1 MIDLKNTTLTWL
13 QQQCS
18 ANLIAEKW
26 LLCESLRTAQT
37 WKDRINLAG
46 TATVNLHSKT
56 LRSIV
61 LSIVGDFLAA
71 SKLVY
76 LDQSA
81 TESLMQGLIYSEIEN
96 GKLQYFTAVERT
108 EGLAK
113 LAARS
118 IRDLRLAGIGPD
130 ELKGNV
136 FESPQKRDDLKL
148 IYQRYLNAKQDHSL
162 IDYADCLEFA
172 KQRLEDGTFKLPTDL
187 LVLQLHT
194 IHWQLREM
202 QFLSALES
210 KAKFVNFSTAN
221 GNVGTGLDEHN
232 TSFFAGYGE
241 INEIRGV
248 VQKFLGC
255 DENSAVRLDDVEI
268 VYTSNSYVPLI
279 YEFFEGLL
287 PVIAKSVDSKLLTQC
302 VTFSEG
308 IATIYSR
315 PGRALR
321 AWLRWVKSDGQQSK
335 IVQLVREGVLSR
347 PETDQRTNQIGYSR
361 LAANLRQVRIGF
373 KLERYLPAIESAVST
388 AKKLQ
393 SEFIA
398 RRETSEDDQTQSSPS
413 HDDDAPR
420 DFGLPA
426 LNTLLTMLRPLVE
439 LAPRSSDSAADVLR
453 KAKRFLLFC
462 VRYDSKL
469 DRLAR
474 NKLLD
479 AIDGRLAALQFVD
492 ESTESATAWLE
503 GLPLDCSI
511 LDSGPQPGCVY
522 ATSIG
527 RAGHSGRKHVFVVGM
542 DAGSF
547 PTAVR
552 VDPLLLDNERKSI
565 SSRLSTSLQLAEH
578 SAMQLSE
585 MLQRTAETENFQLT
599 FSYST
604 RSLTEDREQSPSPAL
619 VELYRQSHNL
629 PEAHLNDLVTHIGEA
644 VSFAST
650 DSGAWLSLP
659 DGDLAEMLTTTDAA
673 IRQTKLESDFPHFQ
687 TARIAEEEC
696 ELPEFTEFDG
706 FVPDAGSKLSPDNPE
721 RMVSSSRLE
730 AFGSCPRR
738 FLFKYGLGVYPPDEF
753 NIDPERWL
761 DPMTLGNL
769 VHGLFEKF
777 MRELTSKD
785 LTPDLER
792 DLSRLLELLDDCVS
806 SYLRDFPAPN
816 EDAFQRQ
823 MEWLRESCEIFLEK
837 EQAYCQAT
845 GARPWVLEAAIGL
858 DDEPQSEIDCREPV
872 SLCLNNGQVIRIGG
886 RIDRIDRLHQS
897 GSESYAIWDYKT
909 GSDWGFSVEDPFM
922 QGRKLQSFLYVGM
935 LRHRLAAAGKSKD
948 VATSFGYF
956 FPNAKTQGQRI
967 EWISSDLKHG
977 DAILQDICQL
987 IQRGVFPATTDPKD
1001 CQYCDYNTVCQDTDW
1016 EAAESIR
1023 MSLESRNQE
1032 SLGLWKKLR
1041 EV

>member
-1 MIDLKNTTLTWL
+1 MENTTLTWL

-18 ANLIAEKW
+18 ENLLTEKW

-61 LSIVGDFLAA
+61 LSILGDFLAA

-76 LDQSA
+76 LDQPA
-81 TESLMQGLIYSEIEN
+81 TESLMQGLIDSEIEN
-96 GKLQYFTAVERT
+96 GKLQYFTSVERT
-108 EGLAK
+108 DGLAK

-118 IRDLRLAGIGPD
+118 IRDLRLAGVDPD
-130 ELKGNV
+130 ELAGKE
-136 FESPQKRDDLKL
+136 FESPEKRDDLKL

-162 IDYADCLEFA
+162 VDYADCLELA
-172 KQRLEDGTFKLPTDL
+172 KRRLENGSYRLPAEL
-187 LVLQLHT
+187 LVLQPHS
-194 IHWQLREM
+194 IQWQLREM
-202 QFLSALES
+202 QFLAALES
-210 KAKFVNFSTAN
+210 KAKCVNFSSVT
-221 GNVGTGLDEHN
+221 GNARAGFGKHN
-232 TSFFAGYGE
+232 TSFFSGYGE

-248 VQKFLGC
+248 VQKILGS
-255 DENSAVRLDDVEI
+255 DAKSAIRLDDVEI
-268 VYTSNSYVPLI
+268 VYTSNSSVPLI
-279 YEFFEGLL
+279 YEFFERYL
-287 PVIAKSVDSKLLTQC
+287 PVIEKLVESKSLTHC

-321 AWLRWVKSDGQQSK
+321 AWLRWIKSDGQQAK
-335 IVQLVREGVLSR
+335 IVQFVREGVLSR
-347 PETDQRTNQIGYSR
+347 PETESQPNQIGYSR

-373 KLERYLPAIESAVST
+373 KLERYIPAIESAIAT
-388 AKKLQ
+388 ATKLQ

-398 RRETSEDDQTQSSPS
+398 RRENGDDDSAQYSPS

-426 LNTLLTMLRPLVE
+426 LNTLLTMIRPLVE
-439 LAPRSSDSAADVLR
+439 LAPRSGDSAADVLR
-453 KAKRFLLFC
+453 KAKQFLLVC

-492 ESTESATAWLE
+492 ESTESVTAWLE
-503 GLPLDCSI
+503 GLPLECSI
-511 LDSGPQPGCVY
+511 LDSGPQPGCAY

-542 DAGSF
+542 DASSF
-547 PTAVR
+547 PNAVR
-552 VDPLLLDNERKSI
+552 VDPLLLDNERKAI
-565 SSRLSTSLQLAEH
+565 SKHLSSSLQLAEH
-578 SAMQLSE
+578 NAMQLSE
-585 MLQRTAETENFQLT
+585 MLQRTSETENVQLT

-604 RSLTEDREQSPSPAL
+604 RSLIDDRQQSPSPAL

-629 PEAHLNDLVTHIGEA
+629 PEAHLNDLLSHIGDA

-650 DSGAWLSLP
+650 DSRKWLSLP

-673 IRQTKLESDFPHFQ
+673 IRQAKLESGFPHFQ
-687 TARIAEEEC
+687 VARVAEEKR
-696 ELPEFTEFDG
+696 ELPGFTEFDG
-706 FVPDAGSKLSPDNPE
+706 FVPEAGRRLSPDNPE

-730 AFGSCPRR
+730 TFGSCPRR
-738 FLFKYGLGVYPPDEF
+738 FLFKYGLGVYPPDEW

-769 VHGLFEKF
+769 VHGLFERF

-785 LTPDLER
+785 LIPELER
-792 DLSRLLELLDDCVS
+792 DLPRLLELLDDFVS
-806 SYLRDFPAPN
+806 NYLRDFPAPN

-837 EQAYCQAT
+837 EQAYCQST

-858 DDEPQSEIDCREPV
+858 DEEPRTGLDCREPV
-872 SLCLNNGQVIRIGG
+872 SLCLNNGQIIRIGG
-886 RIDRIDRLHQS
+886 RIDRIDRLNQS
-897 GSESYAIWDYKT
+897 GSESFAIWDYKS
-909 GSDWGFSVEDPFM
+909 GSDFGFSLDDPFM

-935 LRHRLAAAGKSKD
+935 LRHRLAAVGKNKD

-956 FPNAKTQGQRI
+956 FPNAKTQGKRI
-967 EWISSDLKHG
+967 EWISADLNHG

-1016 EAAESIR
+1016 VAAESIR
-1023 MSLESRNQE
+1023 MALESRNE
-1032 SLGLWKKLR
+1032 EPFGLWRKLR
-1041 EV
+1041 EI

>member
-1 MIDLKNTTLTWL
+1 MIGLKKTTLTWL

-18 ANLIAEKW
+18 ANLLAEKW
-26 LLCESLRTAQT
+26 LLCDSLRTAQI
-37 WKDRINLAG
+37 WKDRINLTG
-46 TATVNLHSKT
+46 MATVNLHSKT

-61 LSIVGDFLAA
+61 LSIVGDFIAA

-81 TESLMQGLIYSEIEN
+81 TESMMQGLIDSELEN
-96 GKLQYFTAVERT
+96 GKLLYFTNVKRT

-118 IRDLRLAGIGPD
+118 IRDLRLAGVDPD
-130 ELKGNV
+130 EFAEKE
-136 FESPQKRDDLKL
+136 FESPEKRDDLKL
-148 IYQRYLNAKQDHSL
+148 IYQRYVIAKQDHSL
-162 IDYADCLEFA
+162 VDYADCLELA
-172 KQRLEDGTFKLPTDL
+172 KQRLENGTYKLPAEL
-187 LVLQLHT
+187 LVLQPHS

-202 QFLSALES
+202 QFLAALES
-210 KAKFVNFSTAN
+210 RTKFVSFSSEV
-221 GNVGTGLDEHN
+221 GNVGTRLGEHN
-232 TSFFAGYGE
+232 TSFFSGYGE

-248 VQKFLGC
+248 VQKILGS
-255 DENSAVRLDDVEI
+255 DAKSVVRFDDVEI
-268 VYTSNSYVPLI
+268 VYASNSYVPLI
-279 YEFFEGLL
+279 YEFFEGYL
-287 PVIAKSVDSKLLTQC
+287 PIIEKSVDSKSLTHC
-302 VTFSEG
+302 VTFAEG

-321 AWLRWVKSDGQQSK
+321 AWLRWVMSDGQQSK

-347 PETDQRTNQIGYSR
+347 SENEPQPNQIGYSR

-373 KLERYLPAIESAVST
+373 KLDRYIPAIESAIT
-388 AKKLQ
+388 AATKLQ

-398 RRETSEDDQTQSSPS
+398 RRENGEEDKAQSTPS
-413 HDDDAPR
+413 HDDDSPR

-426 LNTLLTMLRPLVE
+426 LNTLLTMIRPLVE
-439 LAPRSSDSAADVLR
+439 LAPGSRDSAADVLR
-453 KAKRFLLFC
+453 KAKRFILGC

-479 AIDGRLAALQFVD
+479 AIDGRLAALQFID
-492 ESTESATAWLE
+492 ESSESVTAWLE
-503 GLPLDCSI
+503 GLPLDSSI
-511 LDSGPQPGCVY
+511 LDSGPQPGCAY

-527 RAGHSGRKHVFVVGM
+527 SAGHSGRKHVFVVGM
-542 DAGSF
+542 DASSF
-547 PTAVR
+547 PNAVR
-552 VDPLLLDNERKSI
+552 VDPLLLDNERKAI
-565 SSRLSTSLQLAEH
+565 SKHLSSSLQLAEH
-578 SAMQLSE
+578 NAMQLSE
-585 MLQRTAETENFQLT
+585 MLQRTTETENVQLT
-599 FSYST
+599 FSYAT
-604 RSLTEDREQSPSPAL
+604 RSLIDDRQQSPSPAL
-619 VELYRQSHNL
+619 VELYRQSHNR
-629 PEAHLNDLVTHIGEA
+629 PEAHLNDLLTHIGDA

-650 DSGAWLSLP
+650 DSRMWLSSP
-659 DGDLAEMLTTTDAA
+659 DGGLAEMLTTTDAA
-673 IRQTKLESDFPHFQ
+673 ARQAKLESGFPHFQ
-687 TARIAEEEC
+687 AARVAVEKR

-706 FVPDAGSKLSPDNPE
+706 FVPEAGSTLSPDNPE

-730 AFGSCPRR
+730 TFGSCPRR
-738 FLFKYGLGVYPPDEF
+738 FLFKYGLGVYPPDEW
-753 NIDPERWL
+753 NIEPERWL

-769 VHGLFEKF
+769 VHGLFERF

-785 LTPDLER
+785 LIPELER
-792 DLSRLLELLDDCVS
+792 DLPRLLELLDDCVS
-806 SYLRDFPAPN
+806 NYLRDFPAPS

-837 EQAYCQAT
+837 EQAYCQSM

-858 DDEPQSEIDCREPV
+858 DEPRTELDCREPV
-872 SLCLNNGQVIRIGG
+872 SLCLNNGQIVRIGG
-886 RIDRIDRLHQS
+886 RIDRIDRLNQN

-935 LRHRLAAAGKSKD
+935 LRHRLADIGKNKD

-967 EWISSDLKHG
+967 EWTSADLNHG

-987 IQRGVFPATTDPKD
+987 IQRGVFPATTDSKD

-1016 EAAESIR
+1016 VAAESIR

-1032 SLGLWKKLR
+1032 ALGLWRKLR
-1041 EV
+1041 EF

>member
-1 MIDLKNTTLTWL
+1 MKNTTLAWL
-13 QQQCS
+13 QEQCS
-18 ANLIAEKW
+18 ENQLAEKW

-76 LDQSA
+76 LDLSA
-81 TESLMQGLIYSEIEN
+81 TESLMQGLIDSEIEN
-96 GKLQYFTAVERT
+96 GKLQYFTSVERT

-118 IRDLRLAGIGPD
+118 IRDLRLAGVGPD
-130 ELKGNV
+130 ELAEKE
-136 FESPQKRDDLKL
+136 FESPEKRDDLKQ
-148 IYQRYLNAKQDHSL
+148 IFQRYLNAKRDHSL
-162 IDYADCLEFA
+162 IDYADCLELA
-172 KQRLEDGTFKLPTDL
+172 KQRLENGTYKLPDEL
-187 LVLQLHT
+187 LVLQLHA
-194 IHWQLREM
+194 IQWQLREM
-202 QFLSALES
+202 EFLAALES
-210 KAKFVNFSTAN
+210 KTKFVDFGSVE
-221 GNVGTGLDEHN
+221 GKVGTGLGKHN
-232 TSFFAGYGE
+232 ASFFSGYGE

-248 VQKFLGC
+248 VQRILGT
-255 DENSAVRLDDVEI
+255 DAKSAIRLDDVEI

-279 YEFFEGLL
+279 YEFFEGYL
-287 PVIAKSVDSKLLTQC
+287 PVIEKAVDAKSLTRC

-347 PETDQRTNQIGYSR
+347 PEAEPQPNQIGYSR

-373 KLERYLPAIESAVST
+373 KLKRYIPAIESAIST

-398 RRETSEDDQTQSSPS
+398 RRENGDDEPAQSSPT
-413 HDDDAPR
+413 HDDDSPR

-426 LNTLLTMLRPLVE
+426 LNTLLTMIRPLVE
-439 LAPRSSDSAADVLR
+439 LAPEPSDSAADVLR
-453 KAKRFLLFC
+453 KAKRFLLVS
-462 VRYDSKL
+462 VRFDSKL

-479 AIDGRLAALQFVD
+479 AIDERLAALQFVD
-492 ESTESATAWLE
+492 ESTESVTAWLE

-511 LDSGPQPGCVY
+511 LDSGPQPGCAY

-542 DAGSF
+542 DASSF
-547 PTAVR
+547 PNAVR

-565 SSRLSTSLQLAEH
+565 SKHLSTSLQLAEQ

-585 MLQRTAETENFQLT
+585 MLQRLAETQDIQLT

-604 RSLTEDREQSPSPAL
+604 RSLIDDRLQSPSPAL
-619 VELYRQSHNL
+619 VELYRQSHNR
-629 PEAHLNDLVTHIGEA
+629 PEAHLNDLLTHIGDA

-650 DSGAWLSLP
+650 DSRKWLSLP
-659 DGDLAEMLTTTDAA
+659 DGDLVEMLSTTDAA
-673 IRQTKLESDFPHFQ
+673 VRQSKLESGFPHFQ
-687 TARIAEEEC
+687 SSRVAAEKR

-706 FVPDAGSKLSPDNPE
+706 FVPEAGRRLSPDNPE

-730 AFGSCPRR
+730 TFGSCPRR
-738 FLFKYGLGVYPPDEF
+738 FLFKYGLGVYPPDEW

-769 VHGLFEKF
+769 VHGLFERF

-785 LTPDLER
+785 LIPELER
-792 DLSRLLELLDDCVS
+792 DLPRLLELLDDCVS
-806 SYLRDFPAPN
+806 NYLRDFPAPN

-823 MEWLRESCEIFLEK
+823 MDWLRESCEIFLEK

-858 DDEPQSEIDCREPV
+858 DEEPQSELDCREPV

-886 RIDRIDRLHQS
+886 RIDRIDRLNQS
-897 GSESYAIWDYKT
+897 GSESFAIWDYKS

-935 LRHRLAAAGKSKD
+935 LRHRLAAVGKNKN

-967 EWISSDLKHG
+967 EWISADLIHG

-1016 EAAESIR
+1016 VAAESIR